1 MLNITSIRYLLN
13 ILQYDSS
20 ISLKA
25 AMLPTTTPKAKATT
39 KATTAKASTTST
51 TKAITTLQNKLS
63 QNKTEKISASKP
75 VILILCFDFLL

>member
-25 AMLPTTTPKAKATT
+25 AMLPTTTPKT
-39 KATTAKASTTST
+39 KATTSPTT
-51 TKAITTLQNKLS
+51 TKAITTSQNKFS